1 MIDKSTCEDYVQAL
15 FGDTLYH
22 LRPTVELFVA
32 IVLLVAIISVA
43 ILLIVL
49 AVDVILPYSV
59 FHIPEIVEKFAK
71 KYFKILAVLTVIALI
86 FYTYKEAIIREQ
98 YKEIINENIQD
109 IQSNMYLV
117 QNDTR
122 GYSKGGSYVIND
134 DKDGKYSYTIFVLK
148 DNSYYYIE
156 LNSVETH
163 VINDKDVQ
171 GVKYE
176 IDLKDS
182 ELYMTKYI
190 GSNT

>member
-1 MIDKSTCEDYVQAL
+1 MIDKSNCEDYVKTF

-22 LRPTVELFVA
+22 YKPITELIIA
-32 IVLLVAIISVA
+32 IVFLVAIISIVVLFA
-43 ILLIVL
+43 IFV
-49 AVDVILPYSV
+49 VDFVTPYNV
-59 FHIPEIVEKFAK
+59 FYISDNLEKYLK
-71 KYFKILAVLTVIALI
+71 IYFRILATVTVIALI
-86 FYTYKEAIIREQ
+86 FHTYKTAIVREQ
-98 YKEIINENIQD
+98 YREIINENIQD

-122 GYSKGGSYVIND
+122 GYSRGGSYVIND
-134 DKDGKYSYTIFVLK
+134 DKDGKYSYTIYILK
-148 DNSYYYIE
+148 DDSYYYIE

-163 VINDKDVQ
+163 VVTESDVQ

-176 IDLKDS
+176 INLKDD

>member
-1 MIDKSTCEDYVQAL
+1 MIDKSTCEDYVQAF
-15 FGDTLYH
+15 FGDTLFHYK
-22 LRPTVELFVA
+22 PMTELIIA
-32 IVLLVAIISVA
+32 IVLLVAIVSVV

-49 AVDVILPYSV
+49 AVDVVTPYRV
-59 FHIPEIVEKFAK
+59 FSIPEKAEKFAK
-71 KYFKILAVLTVIALI
+71 KYFKILSVFVVIALI
-86 FYTYKEAIIREQ
+86 FHTYKEAIIREQ

-134 DKDGKYSYTIFVLK
+134 DKDGKYSYTIYVLK
-148 DNSYYYIE
+148 DDSYYYIE

-176 IDLKDS
+176 IDLKDG